1 MKIVI
6 LVLVFVVLFGS
17 LLAFF
22 NFAGI
27 YSAISTVGEF
37 ISQSVLFI
45 TSLVRGVIDAI
56 SDYYYVFMIVLLFVV
71 LWFVETI
78 FLHFLGGKK

>member
-1 MKIVI
+1 MKIII
-6 LVLVFVVLFGS
+6 LVLIFVVLFGS

-22 NFAGI
+22 NFSGI
-27 YSAISTVGEF
+27 YTAISTVGEF

-45 TSLVRGVIDAI
+45 TSLIRGVIDAI
-56 SDYYYVFMIVLLFVV
+56 TDYYYVFMIILLFVV